1 MEAVR
6 KRLRFESGLLRDV
19 EDLRE
24 NSIGVKEREDF
35 VNQVNALAYE

>member
-1 MEAVR
+1 
-6 KRLRFESGLLRDV
+6 LRDV

-24 NSIGVKEREDF
+24 ILIGGKGRVDF